1 MGVSTE
7 QRIQIYN
14 SLSGSKEEFT
24 PIHDQMVGMYVCG
37 PTVYNNVHLG
47 NCRTFISF
55 DIIFRYLKH
64 LGYKVRYVRN
74 ITDAGH
80 LENDADEGEDRIAK
94 KARIEE
100 IEPMEVVQ
108 KYTVDFHRTLAKF
121 NTLPP
126 SIEPTATGHIVEQ
139 IELVKQII
147 DAGYGYEVDGSV
159 YFDVL
164 KFNENSAYG
173 KLSGRKLEDMIH
185 NTRETSGQSEKR
197 NPQDFALW
205 KKAQPEHIMR
215 WPSPWG
221 DGFPGWHLECTAM
234 STKYLGNQFDIH
246 GGGMDLKFP
255 HHECEIAQGEAVSN
269 CSTANYWIHA
279 NMLTLNGKKMAKSTG
294 NNILP
299 NEIFSGENDIMDR
312 PFSPAV
318 TRFFMLQA
326 HYRSVLDISNDAM
339 LASEKG
345 FSKLMHG
352 LSILESLDTAKETTG
367 FDVAKWKQKCYNAMN
382 DDFNTPILIANLF
395 DAVKFVQNTNDGRES
410 ITKGDL
416 DELRSTL
423 HNFVHDVLGL
433 TQEEQKVDH
442 YLEKSINLLIEL
454 RNDARNRKDFATS
467 DKIRDE
473 LAKAGILLQD
483 GAQETTYTLKK

>member
-1 MGVSTE
+1 MKSIAE
-7 QRIQIYN
+7 QRILVYN
-14 SLSGSKEEFT
+14 SLSGTKEEFK
-24 PIHDQMVGMYVCG
+24 PLHGNMVGMYVCG

-139 IELVKQII
+139 IELVKQILESGF
-147 DAGYGYEVDGSV
+147 AYEVNGSV

-164 KFNENSAYG
+164 KFNESSAYG

-205 KKAQPEHIMR
+205 KKAQSEHIMR

-221 DGFPGWHLECTAM
+221 DGFPGWH
-234 STKYLGNQFDIH
+234 
-246 GGGMDLKFP
+246 
-255 HHECEIAQGEAVSN
+255 
-269 CSTANYWIHA
+269 
-279 NMLTLNGKKMAKSTG
+279 
-294 NNILP
+294 
-299 NEIFSGENDIMDR
+299 
-312 PFSPAV
+312 
-318 TRFFMLQA
+318 
-326 HYRSVLDISNDAM
+326 
-339 LASEKG
+339 
-345 FSKLMHG
+345 
-352 LSILESLDTAKETTG
+352 
-367 FDVAKWKQKCYNAMN
+367 
-382 DDFNTPILIANLF
+382 
-395 DAVKFVQNTNDGRES
+395 
-410 ITKGDL
+410 
-416 DELRSTL
+416 
-423 HNFVHDVLGL
+423 
-433 TQEEQKVDH
+433 
-442 YLEKSINLLIEL
+442 
-454 RNDARNRKDFATS
+454 
-467 DKIRDE
+467 
-473 LAKAGILLQD
+473 
-483 GAQETTYTLKK
+483 

>member
-1 MGVSTE
+1 MKSIVE

-14 SLSGSKEEFT
+14 SLSGTKEEFV
-24 PIHDQMVGMYVCG
+24 PLHDNMVGMYVCG

-108 KYTVDFHRTLAKF
+108 KYTVDFHKTLIKF

-139 IELVKQII
+139 IEVVKQIL
-147 DAGYGYEVDGSV
+147 DAGFAYEVEGSV

-164 KFNENSAYG
+164 KFNESSKYG

-185 NTRETSGQSEKR
+185 NTRETSGQSEKH

-234 STKYLGNQFDIH
+234 STKYLGKQFDIH

-269 CSTANYWIHA
+269 YSPANYWVHA
-279 NMLTLNGKKMAKSTG
+279 NMLTLNGKKMAKSTE

-299 NEIFSGENDIMDR
+299 DEIFSGKNEIMER
-312 PFSPAV
+312 PFSPTV
-318 TRFFMLQA
+318 VRFFMLQA
-326 HYRSVLDISNDAM
+326 HYRSVLDFSNDAM

-345 FSKLMHG
+345 FSKLMLG
-352 LSILESLDTAKETTG
+352 LSLLDSLDTANETTG
-367 FDVAKWKQKCYNAMN
+367 FDIIEWKEKCYNAMN

-395 DAVKFVQNTNDGRES
+395 DAVKFAQHVNDGRDS
-410 ITKGDL
+410 ITKEDL
-416 DELRSTL
+416 NTLQITL
-423 HNFVHDVLGL
+423 HNFVYDVLGL
-433 TQEEQKVDH
+433 TKEEQGGDD
-442 YLEKSINLLIEL
+442 YLENALQLLIEL
-454 RNDARNRKDFATS
+454 RNDARKRKDFATS

-473 LAKAGILLQD
+473 LSKAGIVLQD
-483 GAQETTYTLKK
+483 GPKETTFILK

>member
-1 MGVSTE
+1 MSPIAE
-7 QRIQIYN
+7 RQLYIYN
-14 SLSGSKEEFT
+14 SLSGLKEIFS
-24 PIHDQMVGMYVCG
+24 PINNNKVGMYVCG

-55 DIIFRYLKH
+55 DIIYRYLTH
-64 LGYKVRYVRN
+64 IGYKVRYVRN
-74 ITDAGH
+74 ITDVGH
-80 LENDADEGEDRIAK
+80 LENDADEGEDRISK

-108 KYTVDFHRTLAKF
+108 KYTVDFHKTLAKF

-139 IELVKQII
+139 IELVKHIL
-147 DAGYGYEVDGSV
+147 DAGFAYEVEGSV

-164 KFNENSAYG
+164 KFNESSAYG

-185 NTRETSGQSEKR
+185 NTRETSGQSEKH

-234 STKYLGNQFDIH
+234 STKYLGKQFDIH

-269 CSTANYWIHA
+269 CSPANYWVHA
-279 NMLTLNGKKMAKSTG
+279 NMLTLNGKKMAKSTE

-299 NEIFSGENDIMDR
+299 DEIFSGKNEIMER
-312 PFSPAV
+312 PFSPTV
-318 TRFFMLQA
+318 VRFFMLQA
-326 HYRSVLDISNDAM
+326 HYRSVLDFSNDAM

-345 FSKLMHG
+345 FSKLMLG
-352 LSILESLDTAKETTG
+352 LSLLDSLDTANETTG
-367 FDVAKWKQKCYNAMN
+367 FDIIEWKQKCYNAMN

-395 DAVKFVQNTNDGRES
+395 DAVKFAQHVNDGRDS
-410 ITKGDL
+410 ITKEDL
-416 DELRSTL
+416 NTLQTTL
-423 HNFVHDVLGL
+423 HNFVYDVLGL
-433 TQEEQKVDH
+433 TKEEQGGDD
-442 YLEKSINLLIEL
+442 YLENALQLLIEL
-454 RNDARNRKDFATS
+454 RNDARKRKDFATS

-473 LAKAGILLQD
+473 LSKAGIVLQD
-483 GAQETTYTLKK
+483 GPQETTFTLK

>member
-1 MGVSTE
+1 MKGSNE
-7 QRIQIYN
+7 QRILVYN

-24 PIHDQMVGMYVCG
+24 PMHEQMVGMYVCG

-55 DIIFRYLKH
+55 DIIFRYLKY

-94 KARIEE
+94 KARIEA

-108 KYTVDFHRTLAKF
+108 KYTVDFHQTLAKF

-139 IELVKQII
+139 IELVKEII
-147 DAGYGYEVDGSV
+147 EAGYGYQVNGSV

-164 KFNENSAYG
+164 KFNKSSAYG

-185 NTRETSGQSEKR
+185 NTRETSGQSEKK

-221 DGFPGWHLECTAM
+221 EGFPGWHLECTAM
-234 STKYLGNQFDIH
+234 STKYLGHRFDIH

-269 CSTANYWIHA
+269 CVPANYWVHA

-294 NNILP
+294 NNLLP
-299 NEIFSGENDIMDR
+299 NEIFTGENDLMKR

-339 LASEKG
+339 VASEKG
-345 FSKLMHG
+345 FSKLMHA
-352 LSILESLDTAKETTG
+352 LSVIDSIDPEQKKTG
-367 FDVAKWKQKCYNAMN
+367 FDVGQWKQKCFDAMN

-395 DAVKFVQNTNDGRES
+395 DAVKFIQHIIDGKAS
-410 ITKGDL
+410 ITSADL
-416 DELRSTL
+416 RDLQSTL
-423 HNFVHDVLGL
+423 YDFIHKVLGL
-433 TQEEQKVDH
+433 AEAEQTLDH
-442 YLEKSINLLIEL
+442 YLDDALDLLIEL
-454 RNDARNRKDFATS
+454 RNDARNRKDFTTA

-473 LAKAGILLQD
+473 LTKAGILLQD
-483 GAQETTYTLKK
+483 GAQKTTYTLK